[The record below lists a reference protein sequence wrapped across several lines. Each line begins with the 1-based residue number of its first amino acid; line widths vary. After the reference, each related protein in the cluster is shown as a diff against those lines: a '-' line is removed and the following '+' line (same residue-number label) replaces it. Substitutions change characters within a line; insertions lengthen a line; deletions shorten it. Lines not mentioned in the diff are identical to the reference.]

1 MAKKETTIKKAMVNV
16 YNRIREEK
24 LDARLILQVHD
35 ELILEV
41 AEADREKAEKLLK
54 EEMENAVRLAV
65 PFTADVHSGHSWY
78 DAKG

>member
-1 MAKKETTIKKAMVNV
+1 MVKV
-16 YNRIREEK
+16 YKRIEEEK
-24 LDARLILQVHD
+24 LDAKLILQVHD

-41 AEADREKAEKLLK
+41 AEKDREKAETLLK
-54 EEMENAVRLAV
+54 EEMEGAVRLAV

>member
-1 MAKKETTIKKAMVNV
+1 MVRV
-16 YNRIREEK
+16 FKRIQKEK

-35 ELILEV
+35 ELIIEV
-41 AEADREKAEKLLK
+41 SQEDKTKAEKLLK
-54 EEMENAVRLAV
+54 EEMEGAVRLAV